1 MFMEFLEF
9 LVKAAAKVLALYF
22 LTTIINTYIKCKYG
36 KNIPDDD
43 DGTGMYSK
51 DDRKYDAHDRF
62 R

>member
-1 MFMEFLEF
+1 MEFLEF

-36 KNIPDDD
+36 KKLPDD